1 MDEAMKT
8 MRTRYCPAV
17 ECSIARYFDAKIA
30 CEKNAFIRECLPL
43 LKEYCLRPGKRIR
56 PLLVLSA
63 FEGYSA
69 RSAVEGMIDIAAAAE
84 IMHAAF
90 LVHDDIIDRAETR
103 RGLPTLDRV
112 LQRKLGSARTPLA
125 GHDEGIVF
133 GDLLIYASMEL
144 TGSADIDPALKVS
157 VMNETLDIYRRT
169 AWGQALD
176 IVCSKPEQVR
186 ADDVNPAAVSEM
198 KTAYYT
204 IAGPL
209 RTGLRL
215 SGKFTEEEGQRI
227 TRASLP
233 LGIAFQLRDDLL
245 GVFADEQAIGK
256 SPDSDLAEGKYTLLV
271 QKAVSMM
278 SGSDAG
284 RFNALFSGEAP
295 SASDVAEMRSLIE
308 KSGAKDFCAE
318 EVGRMVSDARM
329 KIDELSIRGEGKE
342 FLCGLCSLI
351 GDISAIG
358 IPGRR

>member
-1 MDEAMKT
+1 MGDGMKT
-8 MRTRYCPAV
+8 MMDRYCPAV
-17 ECSIARYFDAKIA
+17 DGAIVRYFDRKIES
-30 CEKNAFIRECLPL
+30 EKNGFIRESLPL

-56 PLLVLSA
+56 PLLVLA
-63 FEGYSA
+63 AYEGYAGSPA
-69 RSAVEGMIDIAAAAE
+69 SGGVIDAAAAAE

-112 LQRKLGSARTPLA
+112 LQRRLGSARTPLA

-133 GDLLIYASMEL
+133 GDILIYASMEL
-144 TGSADIDPALKVS
+144 LSSAEADPSVKVS
-157 VMNETLDIYRRT
+157 VMNEVLDIYRRT

-176 IVCSKPEQVR
+176 IVCSKPRQVR
-186 ADDVNPAAVSEM
+186 PDDENPAAVSEM

-215 SGKFTEEEGQRI
+215 SGRFTGEEGERI
-227 TRASLP
+227 TAASLP

-245 GVFADEQAIGK
+245 GVFADEKAIGK

-278 SGSDAG
+278 SDADAE
-284 RFNALFSGEAP
+284 RFSVLFSVDAP
-295 SASDVAEMRSLIE
+295 SASDVAHMRSLIE
-308 KSGAKDFCAE
+308 KSGAKEACAD
-318 EVGRMVSDARM
+318 EVLRMVNEARGR
-329 KIDELSIRGEGKE
+329 IGELSIGGDGKE